1 MVDHSDFVVYLAPEQ
16 VSDVVQQSG
25 QHDLVRGVSLGG
37 VVGGLNG
44 VLVLCDRSP
53 K

>member
-25 QHDLVRGVSLGG
+25 QHDLFCASLGG